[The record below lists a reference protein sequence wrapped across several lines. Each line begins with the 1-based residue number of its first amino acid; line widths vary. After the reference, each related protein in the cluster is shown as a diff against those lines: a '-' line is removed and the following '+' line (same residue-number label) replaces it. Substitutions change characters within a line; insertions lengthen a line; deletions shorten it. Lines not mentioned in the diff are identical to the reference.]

1 MAKKGGNNDNHD
13 YKGLIDFIIKE
24 DGFLKKP
31 TDIGDGKITLGSG
44 LTDPKWHKLYKERGN
59 KWSAEDNRKAVEEE
73 VKTREKYLSDSFPN
87 WGLLPK
93 KAQEALIAYNYNYNF
108 TPSNSPRMYKA
119 AAAKDFKELGNQIN
133 ATSKDPKFKNGLED
147 RRERERD
154 YYFSGF
160 STPEMAPVIPV
171 PVPVTETPK
180 VIFTEQPDALRNYR
194 QPVTPSNIR
203 RDAYKA
209 MQDKVNFNRFMN
221 SISIQNTLPS
231 AFESQ
236 FNLHSEGGQ
245 METVK
250 LWEELSIPE
259 KAAMMR
265 VAVKNGITNLQD
277 IKREYNEFAKGGP
290 KKKATSGWYQQHQN
304 RWYNFL
310 KNKGLN
316 DVDSARLSGFFT
328 AQDDLESA
336 GGKSNA
342 AREKNNFGGMQ
353 RGGKNIRYNTVEDY
367 MQDKWKMMNSKF
379 KSALGAKNI
388 DEYATILGNPE
399 TAGKGYLYYVTDKV
413 KYDPKSPQWKA
424 AQRQHMQN
432 YINGMRSR
440 AGMGTVRFNNQP
452 IASAKPSITPT
463 TPIAPINPSISQES
477 LESPIPFT
485 PFNPEAFF
493 ATPETYQQPIVV
505 EEPEVQEPV
514 AISPYS
520 PEEIDRQERM
530 NRLSTF
536 NRILS
541 LTNPYPQEEDS
552 FLSTIGLLTGNTFS
566 KGGGI
571 HIKPENRG
579 KFTALKK
586 RTGHSASWFK
596 AHGTPAQKK
605 MATFALNARKW
616 KHK

>member
-1 MAKKGGNNDNHD
+1 MAKKGGNNGNHD

-24 DGFLKKP
+24 EGFLKKP

-160 STPEMAPVIPV
+160 STPEVAPVIPV

-180 VIFTEQPDALRNYR
+180 VIFTEQPDAIRNYR
-194 QPVTPSNIR
+194 QPVTPSDTR

-209 MQDKVNFNRFMN
+209 MQDKVNFNKFMD
-221 SISIQNTLPS
+221 SISIQNTLPPAYEPQS
-231 AFESQ
+231 
-236 FNLHSEGGQ
+236 NLHSEGGQ
-245 METVK
+245 IETVK

-290 KKKATSGWYQQHQN
+290 KKKSSVNGNAQRAMDY
-304 RWYNFL
+304 FM
-310 KNKGLN
+310 NKGLSQHQAAGLVGN
-316 DVDSARLSGFFT
+316 LMRESGMSPTAVNSSSGAYGLAQWLGPRKKALFNKYGNNPTLNQQLDFVWNELNSTHKKGLKALKSSKSA
-328 AQDDLESA
+328 EE
-336 GGKSNA
+336 A
-342 AREKNNFGGMQ
+342 ARNAMGYYEFMAGPDAAVREMRKYG
-353 RGGKNIRYNTVEDY
+353 
-367 MQDKWKMMNSKF
+367 QDGEGSMRKGINYASILMGHSPSK
-379 KSALGAKNI
+379 S
-388 DEYATILGNPE
+388 
-399 TAGKGYLYYVTDKV
+399 
-413 KYDPKSPQWKA
+413 
-424 AQRQHMQN
+424 
-432 YINGMRSR
+432 
-440 AGMGTVRFNNQP
+440 
-452 IASAKPSITPT
+452 SIVPT
-463 TPIAPINPSISQES
+463 TPIAPINPSTSQES

-485 PFNPEAFF
+485 PFNPEVFF
-493 ATPETYQQPIVV
+493 ATPDTYQQPVVV

-514 AISPYS
+514 VISPYS